1 MSATPPIKPRVV
13 LRPIRSRF
21 EGLLHSA
28 ERLEA
33 VREWLR
39 APRATAQLERIARWA
54 TLTAY
59 GDAGLCCVVSKGN
72 LRIVATHNLA
82 LGQFKFEQFTQ
93 TDVLLPEFT
102 TKIEDEQ
109 ILERLTA
116 ALGLHFVPASMRV
129 VPMRFHG
136 FVIGAICV
144 FDRSASR
151 VLAPP
156 AMQLLSELAL
166 EAADSAY
173 LAPVAAAPTAV
184 VTDSRQAVA
193 TLGQQLPVLLFNL
206 DTGGRFAHVEG
217 RALELLELEATQLL
231 GRSAF
236 EVWRDPR
243 HPEFLESLR
252 HTLVSAN
259 SAVNNSVFTW
269 REQRF
274 NTWMTQCGPG
284 LTGLALI
291 LEPTD
296 AAAVNT
302 NRSSQP
308 ELALVALPSVPA
320 ALEFVNGV
328 GGLRHFTAAM
338 QRDPAWQGERLV
350 LSGRGVRIVVDRG
363 DLSDLKQTVSL
374 S

>member
-1 MSATPPIKPRVV
+1 MSDTKPIKPRVV
-13 LRPIRSRF
+13 LRPMRSRF
-21 EGLLHSA
+21 DGLLHSP

-33 VREWLR
+33 VRAWLR

-82 LGQFKFEQFTQ
+82 LGQFRFEQFTH

-109 ILERLTA
+109 VLERLTA
-116 ALGLHFVPASMRV
+116 ALGLHFVPTSMRV

-136 FVIGAICV
+136 FVIGAVCV

-156 AMQLLSELAL
+156 AMQLLTELAL

-173 LAPVAAAPTAV
+173 LAPVAAVNPV
-184 VTDSRQAVA
+184 VTDNRQAVA

-236 EVWRDPR
+236 EVWRDPS
-243 HPEFLESLR
+243 HPEFLETLR
-252 HTLVSAN
+252 HTLVSAS
-259 SAVNNSVFTW
+259 SAVNNSVFIW

-274 NTWMTQCGPG
+274 NTWMTPCGPG
-284 LTGLALI
+284 LTGLALM

-296 AAAVNT
+296 AAAKT
-302 NRSSQP
+302 SDSTQP
-308 ELALVALPSVPA
+308 DLAVVELPNLPV

-328 GGLRHFTAAM
+328 GGLRHFVAEM

-350 LSGRGVRIVVDRG
+350 LSGRGVKIVVDRG
-363 DLSDLKQTVSL
+363 DLSDLQITATRV
-374 S
+374 

>member
-1 MSATPPIKPRVV
+1 MSATPPQRPRVV

-21 EGLLHSA
+21 DGLLHSP
-28 ERLEA
+28 ERLEV
-33 VREWLR
+33 VRAWLR
-39 APRATAQLERIARWA
+39 APRSTAQLERIARWA

-82 LGQFKFEQFTQ
+82 LGQFRFEQFAH
-93 TDVLLPEFT
+93 TDVLLPDFT
-102 TKIEDEQ
+102 TKVEDEQ
-109 ILERLTA
+109 VLERLTA

-129 VPMRFHG
+129 VPMRFQG
-136 FVIGAICV
+136 YVIGAVCV

-156 AMQLLSELAL
+156 AMQLLTELAL

-173 LAPVAAAPTAV
+173 LTPAAAANPAV
-184 VTDSRQAVA
+184 ETDNRQAVV

-236 EVWRDPR
+236 EVWRDLT
-243 HPEFLESLR
+243 HPEFLETLR
-252 HTLVSAN
+252 HTLVSAS

-274 NTWMTQCGPG
+274 NTWMMPCGPG
-284 LTGLALI
+284 LTGLALM
-291 LEPTD
+291 LELTD
-296 AAAVNT
+296 AAAANT
-302 NRSSQP
+302 SRSSQSD
-308 ELALVALPSVPA
+308 LALVALPNVSV

-328 GGLRHFTAAM
+328 GGLRHFTAQM

-350 LSGRGVRIVVDRG
+350 LSGRGVKIVVDHG
-363 DLSDLKQTVSL
+363 DLNDLKQTASRA
-374 S
+374 

>member
-1 MSATPPIKPRVV
+1 MSLTGPAKPRVV

-21 EGLLHSA
+21 DGLLHSA

-33 VREWLR
+33 VRTWLR
-39 APRATAQLERIARWA
+39 APRATAQLERIVRWA
-54 TLTAY
+54 TLSAH

-82 LGQFKFEQFTQ
+82 LGQFKFEQFTH
-93 TDVLLPEFT
+93 TDALLSEFT
-102 TKIEDEQ
+102 TNIDDRQ
-109 ILERLTA
+109 VLERVTA

-129 VPMRFHG
+129 VPLRFQG
-136 FVIGAICV
+136 YVIGAICV

-151 VLAPP
+151 VLAPS
-156 AMQLLSELAL
+156 AMQLLTELAL
-166 EAADSAY
+166 EAADGAY
-173 LAPVAAAPTAV
+173 LAPVAAAPAV
-184 VTDSRQAVA
+184 VTDNRQAVA

-217 RALELLELEATQLL
+217 RALELLEIEAAQLL

-236 EVWRDPR
+236 EVWRDPS
-243 HPEFLESLR
+243 HPAFLEALR
-252 HTLVSAN
+252 HTLVSVS
-259 SAVNNSVFTW
+259 SAVSNSVFRW

-274 NTWMTQCGPG
+274 STWMTPCGPG

-296 AAAVNT
+296 AAAVT
-302 NRSSQP
+302 SRSSQP
-308 ELALVALPSVPA
+308 DLALVALPNVA
-320 ALEFVNGV
+320 VALEFVNGV
-328 GGLRHFTAAM
+328 GGLRHFKFEM
-338 QRDPAWQGERLV
+338 QRDAAWQGERLV

-363 DLSDLKQTVSL
+363 NLSDLEPTAARA
-374 S
+374 